1 MYCKETKE
9 IAAIQP
15 NNTSIHEQPL
25 ELTMDRYLVKRTTV
39 IVLIRLMLLESL
51 ATNKLET

>member
-1 MYCKETKE
+1 MYCKETIE
-9 IAAIQP
+9 IAVIQP

-25 ELTMDRYLVKRTTV
+25 ELTMDRYVGKRTTV

>member
-1 MYCKETKE
+1 MYCKETIE

-25 ELTMDRYLVKRTTV
+25 ELTMDRYVGKRTTV
-39 IVLIRLMLLESL
+39 IVLIRQMLLESL

>member
-1 MYCKETKE
+1 MYCKETME
-9 IAAIQP
+9 IALIQP

-25 ELTMDRYLVKRTTV
+25 ELTMDRYVGKRTTV

>member
-1 MYCKETKE
+1 MYCKETIE
-9 IAAIQP
+9 IAVIQP

-25 ELTMDRYLVKRTTV
+25 ELTTDRYVGKRTTV

>member
-1 MYCKETKE
+1 MYCKETIE
-9 IAAIQP
+9 IAVIQP

-25 ELTMDRYLVKRTTV
+25 ELTMDRYVGKRTTV
-39 IVLIRLMLLESL
+39 IVLIRQMLLESL